1 MRMCQMYEKN
11 YMRSY
16 HMLQFKDTDAGH
28 LWHFKQGEKLEYVYE
43 HMAIVRSL
51 DVKNLPTISAEED
64 SLCFKL

>member
-1 MRMCQMYEKN
+1 MYGKN
-11 YMRSY
+11 DMRSY

>member
-1 MRMCQMYEKN
+1 MENMTCAAIICSNLKTL
-11 YMRSY
+11 
-16 HMLQFKDTDAGH
+16 MLGICDILSRGK
-28 LWHFKQGEKLEYVYE
+28 KLEYVYE

>member
-1 MRMCQMYEKN
+1 MWQMFGGEK
-11 YMRSY
+11 YMYSY
-16 HMLQFKDTDAGH
+16 HMLQFKYTDAGH
-28 LWHFKQGEKLEYVYE
+28 LWRFKQWEKLEYMYE